1 MFDIVL
7 SEMKDSWQH
16 SGFSGFAWLSLVV
29 GAAVLLSISLIRT
42 RALGRENKRLKTALD
57 NMSQGLC
64 MFDEHAKLTLCNGR
78 YLEMYGMSPQSVKP
92 GRSLRD
98 VIDHRI
104 AAGNF
109 KGDPEQYVSDVLSR
123 IAKGKDSV
131 RVVQLPNG
139 RTISLVERIMPGGGW
154 VATHEDITEQR
165 QLEKQRDAMVTQEE
179 HRATVD
185 AAITSFRARIEMLL
199 KTVGDSAAAMKTT
212 SATLSNS
219 SGQTSQRAIGAVDAS
234 NEASMN
240 VAAAATAADQL
251 SASIGEISRQL
262 SQTTGVLRVA
272 ASEAHETN
280 EQITGLADAS
290 QKIGDVVELI
300 RNIAAQT
307 NLLALNATI
316 EAARAGEAGR
326 GFAVVASEVKSLAVQ
341 TARATEDISGQI
353 ASVQASTKSA
363 VEAIH
368 RITGRMREIDS
379 YATAVAASVEE
390 QSAATSEISNSVSS
404 AAQGTNDVVAVLD
417 QLAGAATETRKTAET
432 VLAESETVGEAVSNL
447 RSEVENFLFK
457 VAV

>member
-1 MFDIVL
+1 MLDFVL
-7 SEMKDSWQH
+7 SETKDSWQH
-16 SGFSGFAWLSLVV
+16 FGLAGFLWLSLVV
-29 GAAVLLSISLIRT
+29 GAVIYAVVRLIRA
-42 RALGRENKRLKTALD
+42 RRLVQQNVELKTALD

-78 YLEMYGMSPQSVKP
+78 YLEMYGMSPESVKP
-92 GRSLRD
+92 GRSLRE

-109 KGDPEQYVSDVLSR
+109 KGDPAQYVKEVLAR
-123 IAKGKDSV
+123 IAEGKDSV
-131 RVVQLPNG
+131 KIVQLPNG
-139 RTISLVERIMPGGGW
+139 RTISLAERIMPDGGW

-165 QLEKQRDAMVTQEE
+165 QLEKQRDAMATQEE
-179 HRATVD
+179 RRAAVD
-185 AAITSFRARIEMLL
+185 EAITSFRARIETLL
-199 KTVGDSAAAMKTT
+199 KTVGDSAASMKTT
-212 SATLSNS
+212 AATLSNS

-262 SQTTGVLRVA
+262 GQTTGVLRMA
-272 ASEAHETN
+272 ASEAQETN

-290 QKIGDVVELI
+290 QKIGDVVALI

-368 RITGRMREIDS
+368 RITGRMQEIDT

-417 QLAGAATETRKTAET
+417 QLAGAATETRQTAET
-432 VLAESETVGEAVSNL
+432 VLGVSETVGEAVSNL

>member
-1 MFDIVL
+1 MLDIVL
-7 SEMKDSWQH
+7 SEMKGSWQH
-16 SGFSGFAWLSLVV
+16 FSLAEFVWLSLVV
-29 GAAVLLSISLIRT
+29 GAVIFAVVRLIRT
-42 RALGRENKRLKTALD
+42 RTLGRQNRQLKTALD

-64 MFDEHAKLTLCNGR
+64 MFDAHAKLTLCNDR
-78 YLEMYGMSPQSVKP
+78 YLEMYGMSPESIKP
-92 GRSLRD
+92 GRSLRE

-109 KGDPEQYVSDVLSR
+109 KGDPAQYVTEVLRR
-123 IAKGKDSV
+123 IAEGKDSV
-131 RVVQLPNG
+131 KIVQLPNG
-139 RTISLVERIMPGGGW
+139 RTISLAERIMPDGGW

-165 QLEKQRDAMVTQEE
+165 QLEKQRDAMATQEE
-179 HRATVD
+179 RRAAVD
-185 AAITSFRARIEMLL
+185 EAITSFRARIETLL

-212 SATLSNS
+212 AATLSNS
-219 SGQTSQRAIGAVDAS
+219 SGQTSQRAIGAVGAS

-262 SQTTGVLRVA
+262 GQTTGVLRMA
-272 ASEAHETN
+272 ASEAQETN
-280 EQITGLADAS
+280 QQITGLADAS
-290 QKIGDVVELI
+290 QKIGDVVALI

-368 RITGRMREIDS
+368 RITGRMQEIDS

-417 QLAGAATETRKTAET
+417 QLAGAATETRQTAET
-432 VLAESETVGEAVSNL
+432 VLGVSETVGEAVSNL